1 MRSSTQRRPLN
12 RHVRRVIV
20 DLSPPAA
27 RVSGQAARYHCDQPR
42 HCQGESKQ
50 ALLDA
55 TNDGGDP
62 GLDRAAAEAAETAL
76 GQLLGVVFAEA
87 GRGVRLGHPDPTVAL
102 QRPG

>member
-20 DLSPPAA
+20 DLSPPA

-55 TNDGGDP
+55 TNDGGDA
-62 GLDRAAAEAAETAL
+62 GLDRPAAEATETAL
-76 GQLLGVVFAEA
+76 GQLLGVVLAEA
-87 GRGVRLGHPDPTVAL
+87 GRGVRLGHPDHSESL
-102 QRPG
+102 